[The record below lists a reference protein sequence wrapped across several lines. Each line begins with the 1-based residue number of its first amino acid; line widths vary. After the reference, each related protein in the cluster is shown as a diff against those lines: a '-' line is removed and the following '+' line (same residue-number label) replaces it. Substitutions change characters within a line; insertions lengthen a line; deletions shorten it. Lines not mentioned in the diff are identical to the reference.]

1 MKNYF
6 IIYFVKIGWSSSSI
20 NDLLQNTFDSTE
32 SFVLLLRK
40 MPRENLFTIKQQR
53 ILNNIT
59 LPNMRE
65 KKRTQKIDYS
75 KKHSIADVFLS
86 YVLIHPFFN

>member
-1 MKNYF
+1 LYSK
-6 IIYFVKIGWSSSSI
+6 KIGWNSTSI
-20 NDLLQNTFDSTE
+20 NDLLQASFNSNE
-32 SFVLLLRK
+32 SFILLLRK

-59 LPNMRE
+59 TPYTRE
-65 KKRTQKIDYS
+65 KKRTQKIDNS

-86 YVLIHPFFN
+86 YVFIYFPF